1 MFSFLTS
8 YFRYLYF
15 FEKGNPQITSGAI
28 QGLIELIQTEM
39 QSDSNTS
46 DPSSDAF
53 FASTLRY
60 IQFQKQK
67 GGAIGDKYSSI
78 KVWHSFTMCSSRL
91 SVEDSLAEKIRVRF
105 KVSNSFSGHI
115 FFCKFSL
122 LLIYFSRVLVFC
134 PCKLI

>member
-39 QSDSNTS
+39 QSDNNTS
-46 DPSSDAF
+46 NPSSDAF

-60 IQFQKQK
+60 IQFQKLK

-78 KVWHSFTMCSSRL
+78 KV
-91 SVEDSLAEKIRVRF
+91 
-105 KVSNSFSGHI
+105 
-115 FFCKFSL
+115 
-122 LLIYFSRVLVFC
+122 
-134 PCKLI
+134 